1 MTRRSKL
8 ISETRQSH
16 TMNIQSLFKIS
27 KGKTYIA
34 LSFFLWLV
42 VEYITVWHDRFNE
55 WLSLMP
61 YALIQYLFIVLF
73 FYYLIFKMKLAE
85 KKVFFILILVMYVFE
100 LLWKNFLLYD
110 PVWIIPGSL
119 LLISIWSFL
128 TFIPLWMVNKSL
140 NQHKAQVIYCLLWIP
155 SGFILSLLI

>member
-1 MTRRSKL
+1 
-8 ISETRQSH
+8 
-16 TMNIQSLFKIS
+16 MNIQNIYKVS
-27 KGKTYIA
+27 KGKIYIT
-34 LSFFLWLV
+34 LSFTLWLV
-42 VEYITVWHDRFNE
+42 VEYITVWQYKFNG

-61 YALIQYLFIVLF
+61 YVLIQYLLIVLF
-73 FYYLIFKMKLAE
+73 FYYLFFTIQLAE
-85 KKVFFILILVMYVFE
+85 KNVFLILVMVMYVFE

-128 TFIPLWMVNKSL
+128 TFIPLWIVNKSL

-155 SGFILSLLI
+155 AGFILSLLI